1 MNFNSLTGVHEV
13 FLSLFKESFNHKNL
27 EKSLNIL
34 HYPSEPSIS
43 DFLNHLI
50 ESGAVPHLA
59 YLRKSIPLSEFKAIL
74 PKSFYPLMCLSDQGL
89 GKIVPVIFYVED
101 GKILLYTVHTD
112 RDVEIRQIKIN
123 DEIFNT
129 LIRNDIEVKATA
141 DNHELLLI
149 TCYPNRSIYTDDDW
163 QDSKEKSKVTK
174 ESKSQSLMRFFRI
187 LISEKR
193 EISYLYVYA
202 VISGVISLGL
212 PLGIQS
218 IIGFVTSGQVPTSV
232 YVLIF
237 FIVVSI
243 VISGSL
249 QIMQLSISERI
260 QQRLFTKTAFEF
272 AFRMPKIKI
281 ESILNDYPPEL
292 MNRFFDTLTLQKG
305 MNTILIDFSTGIL
318 QILLGL
324 LLLAFYHSY
333 FIFFGLFLIGILL
346 GIIALIG
353 PKGLK
358 TSLKESKYKYMVANW
373 LQEIARALS
382 TFKLAGYSNLPMEKT
397 DFFVSNYLHYRKK
410 HFKLLVVQ
418 YASFVVF
425 KTLITAGLLILGC
438 ILLVSKEINIGQFV
452 ASEIVIIIVMNAI
465 EKVVLKLDTLY
476 DVLTSVEKIGA
487 VTDLPIEHA
496 SGIKLE
502 NLNQDKGGLSLEV
515 KNIKYKF
522 PDEKSYQL
530 NGLSFHIHSGEKIC
544 LAGYGGSGKTTLVN
558 ILIGFF
564 PSYEGSVSYN
574 NISLKDINKY
584 SLISAIGDNVSQE
597 DLFDGTIIENISLGR
612 NGVNIQDVLW
622 AVELVGLSGFINSL
636 KDGLETRLV
645 GGAMSMPETVEKKLI
660 VARSLVIKPKLLIL
674 EDFLSGAV
682 KAEKE
687 RILNILM
694 GNQFGWTLIM
704 VSNDPEIMKR
714 CDRTMVLNEGK
725 IIANGTY
732 QDILATN
739 IIEELG

>member
-1 MNFNSLTGVHEV
+1 MNFNSLAGVHEV
-13 FLSLFKESFNHKNL
+13 FLSLYKETYNHNNL

-43 DFLNHLI
+43 DFINYLI
-50 ESGAVPHLA
+50 ESGAVPRLA
-59 YLRKSIPLSEFKAIL
+59 YVRKGIGLAELKEQL
-74 PKSFYPLMCLSDQGL
+74 PKSSYPLMCISDQGL
-89 GKIVPVIFYVED
+89 GKIIPVIFYVEN
-101 GKILLYTVHTD
+101 GNITVHLVHTD
-112 RDVEIRQIKIN
+112 KEIEKREIKVT
-123 DEIFNT
+123 DDIFET
-129 LIRNDIEVKATA
+129 LIRNDIETKASSDT
-141 DNHELLLI
+141 HEVLLI
-149 TCYPNRSIYTDDDW
+149 SCFPNKSIYTSDDW
-163 QDSKEKSKVTK
+163 EDQKDKPEKET
-174 ESKSQSLMRFFRI
+174 KSQALVRFFRI
-187 LISEKR
+187 LVSEKR
-193 EISYLYVYA
+193 EITYLYIYA
-202 VISGVISLGL
+202 IIAGVISLGL

-218 IIGFVTSGQVPTSV
+218 IIGFVSSGQVPTSV

-281 ESILNDYPPEL
+281 ESIINDYPPEL
-292 MNRFFDTLTLQKG
+292 VNRFFDTLTLQKG

-318 QILLGL
+318 QIILGL
-324 LLLAFYHSY
+324 LLLAFYHPY
-333 FIFFGLFLIGILL
+333 FIFFGLFLIGILIL
-346 GIIALIG
+346 IIALIG

-358 TSLKESKYKYMVANW
+358 TSLKESKYKYKVVNW

-397 DFFVSNYLHYRKK
+397 DYFVSNYLHYRQK
-410 HFKLLVVQ
+410 HFKLLVIQ

-438 ILLVSKEINIGQFV
+438 LLLVSKEINIGQFV
-452 ASEIVIIIVMNAI
+452 ASEIVVIIIMNAI

-502 NLNQDKGGLSLEV
+502 NLAHERKGLLVEL

-522 PDEKSYQL
+522 PFEKSYQL
-530 NGLSFHIHSGEKIC
+530 NGVSVTIASGEKIC
-544 LAGYGGSGKTTLVN
+544 LAGYSGSGKTTLIN
-558 ILIGFF
+558 ILIGFL
-564 PSYEGSVSYN
+564 PSYEGSIAYN

-584 SLISAIGDNVSQE
+584 SLINTLGDNVSQE

-622 AVELVGLSGFINSL
+622 AIDFVGLSGFVNSL

-645 GGAMSMPETVEKKLI
+645 GGSMAIPESAANKLI
-660 VARSLVIKPKLLIL
+660 VARSIVMKPQLLIL
-674 EDFLSGAV
+674 EDFLGGMI
-682 KAEKE
+682 KAEKM
-687 RILNILM
+687 RILNMLL
-694 GNQFGWTLIM
+694 GLEFNWTVIM
-704 VSNDPEIMKR
+704 VSNDPEIMQM
-714 CDRTMVLNEGK
+714 CSRTIVLSEGK
-725 IIANGTY
+725 VLIDGTY
-732 QDILATN
+732 QELLKTN
-739 IIEELG
+739 ILDDLC

>member
-13 FLSLFKESFNHKNL
+13 FLSIYKETYNHNNL
-27 EKSLNIL
+27 QKSLNIL

-43 DFLNHLI
+43 DFVNYLI

-59 YLRKSIPLSEFKAIL
+59 YVRKGIGLAELKDLL
-74 PKSFYPLMCLSDQGL
+74 PKSYYPLMCLSDQGL
-89 GKIVPVIFYVED
+89 GNIIPVIFHNDNTNIKAY
-101 GKILLYTVHTD
+101 LVHTD
-112 RDVEIRQIKIN
+112 KEIEERQIKIN
-123 DEIFNT
+123 DDIFDS
-129 LIRNDIEVKATA
+129 LIRNDIESKASSDT
-141 DNHELLLI
+141 HEVLLLS
-149 TCYPNRSIYTDDDW
+149 CFPNRSIYTSEDW
-163 QDSKEKSKVTK
+163 EDHHKQVLPK
-174 ESKSQSLMRFFRI
+174 ESKSQALMRFFRI
-187 LISEKR
+187 LVSEKR
-193 EISYLYVYA
+193 EITYLYVYA
-202 VISGVISLGL
+202 IISGVISLGL

-243 VISGSL
+243 IISGSL

-318 QILLGL
+318 QVILGL
-324 LLLAFYHSY
+324 MLLALYHPY
-333 FIFFGLFLIGILL
+333 FIFFGIFLIGILL
-346 GIIALIG
+346 IIISLVG

-397 DFFVSNYLHYRKK
+397 DYFVSNYLHYRQK
-410 HFKLLVVQ
+410 HYKLLVIQ
-418 YASFVVF
+418 YTSFVVF

-487 VTDLPIEHA
+487 VTDLPIEHTN
-496 SGIKLE
+496 GIKLE
-502 NLNQDKGGLSLEV
+502 NLENQESGLEIDL
-515 KNIKYKF
+515 KNIKYKY
-522 PDEKSYQL
+522 PSEKSYQL
-530 NGLSFHIHSGEKIC
+530 NGISLNIHPGEKIC
-544 LAGYGGSGKTTLVN
+544 MAGYNGAGKTTLIN
-558 ILIGFF
+558 IMIGFL
-564 PSYEGSVSYN
+564 PSYEGVISYN

-584 SLISAIGDNVSQE
+584 SLINTIGDNVSQE
-597 DLFDGTIIENISLGR
+597 DLFDGTVIENITLGR
-612 NGVNIQDVLW
+612 NGINIQDVMW
-622 AVELVGLSGFINSL
+622 AIDFVGLTKFVNSL
-636 KDGLETRLV
+636 KNGLETRLV
-645 GGAMSMPETVEKKLI
+645 GGAMSIPENAAKKLI
-660 VARSLVIKPKLLIL
+660 VARSIIMKPKLLIL
-674 EDFLSGAV
+674 EDFMGGMI
-682 KAEKE
+682 KEEK
-687 RILNILM
+687 INMLNKLLGTIYP
-694 GNQFGWTLIM
+694 WTVIM
-704 VSNDPEIMKR
+704 VSNDDEIMKM
-714 CDRTMVLNEGK
+714 CGRTIVLKEGK
-725 IIANGTY
+725 VLADDTY
-732 QDILATN
+732 NNLSKTGILDQ
-739 IIEELG
+739 LS

>member
-13 FLSLFKESFNHKNL
+13 FLSLYKETYNHNNL

-43 DFLNHLI
+43 DFINYLI
-50 ESGAVPHLA
+50 ESGEVPHLA
-59 YLRKSIPLSEFKAIL
+59 YLRKGIGLAELKEQL
-74 PKSFYPLMCLSDQGL
+74 PKSFYPLMCLSDRGL
-89 GKIVPVIFYVED
+89 GKIIPVIFYVEN
-101 GKILLYTVHTD
+101 GNITAHLVHTD
-112 RDVEIRQIKIN
+112 KEIEKREIKIT
-123 DEIFNT
+123 DDIFNT
-129 LIRNDIEVKATA
+129 LIRNDIETKASA
-141 DNHELLLI
+141 DTHEILLI
-149 TCYPNRSIYTDDDW
+149 SCYPNRSIYTSEDW
-163 QDSKEKSKVTK
+163 EDHKDKPLKET
-174 ESKSQSLMRFFRI
+174 KSQALIRFFRI
-187 LISEKR
+187 LVSEKR
-193 EISYLYVYA
+193 EITYLYVYA
-202 VISGVISLGL
+202 IIAGVISLGL

-318 QILLGL
+318 QIILGL
-324 LLLAFYHSY
+324 ILLALYHPY
-333 FIFFGLFLIGILL
+333 FIFFGIFLIGILL
-346 GIIALIG
+346 LIIALIG

-397 DFFVSNYLHYRKK
+397 DFFVSNYLHYRQK
-410 HFKLLVVQ
+410 HFKLLVIQ

-438 ILLVSKEINIGQFV
+438 LLLVSKEINIGQFV
-452 ASEIVIIIVMNAI
+452 ASEIVIIIIMNAI

-476 DVLTSVEKIGA
+476 DVLTSIEKIGA

-502 NLNQDKGGLSLEV
+502 NLTQDNKGLQVEL

-522 PDEKSYQL
+522 PKEKSYQL
-530 NGLSFHIHSGEKIC
+530 NGISMEIASGEKIC
-544 LAGYGGSGKTTLVN
+544 LAGYSGSGKTTLIN
-558 ILIGFF
+558 ILIGFL
-564 PSYEGSVSYN
+564 PSYEGNVSYN
-574 NISLKDINKY
+574 KISLKDINKY
-584 SLISAIGDNVSQE
+584 SLINTIGDNVSQE

-622 AVELVGLSGFINSL
+622 AIDFVGLSGFVNSL
-636 KDGLETRLV
+636 TDGLETRLV
-645 GGAMSMPETVEKKLI
+645 GGSMSIPESAANKLI
-660 VARSLVIKPKLLIL
+660 VARSIVMKPQLLIL
-674 EDFLSGAV
+674 EDFMSGMI
-682 KAEKE
+682 KKEKM
-687 RILNILM
+687 RILNMLL
-694 GNQFGWTLIM
+694 GLDFTWTVIM
-704 VSNDPEIMKR
+704 VSNDPEIMKM
-714 CDRTMVLNEGK
+714 CNRTIVLNDGK
-725 IIANGTY
+725 VLIDGTY
-732 QDILATN
+732 QELLKTN
-739 IIEELG
+739 ILDELS